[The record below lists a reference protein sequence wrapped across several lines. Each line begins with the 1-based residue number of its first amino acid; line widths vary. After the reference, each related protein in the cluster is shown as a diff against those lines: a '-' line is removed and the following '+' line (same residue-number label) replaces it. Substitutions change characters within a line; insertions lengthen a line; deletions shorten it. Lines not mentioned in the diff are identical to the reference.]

1 VGDRAIFKDT
11 ICCVN
16 PALFVNE
23 GQVVVS
29 KTSTPSTG
37 LDTVDNLVFENRGF
51 VKLESDR
58 LRIGAGGYR
67 QLSGETQLVGGNL
80 ESRNL
85 VEYYGGKLQGAG
97 TFTGDARFSAGS
109 TISPGAPGSASS
121 SGIKIVGN
129 YTQTGST
136 PNLDLKGS
144 TPGTGFDQLQVTG
157 RAALDNATLDLDTI
171 AGYAPSKGTRLKILT
186 AAGRVG

>member
-1 VGDRAIFKDT
+1 M
-11 ICCVN
+11 
-16 PALFVNE
+16 
-23 GQVVVS
+23 VS

-37 LDTVDNLVFENRGF
+37 LITVDNLVFENRGF

-97 TFTGDARFSAGS
+97 TFTGDARFSGSS
-109 TISPGAPGSASS
+109 TISPGAPGSARST
-121 SGIKIVGN
+121 GIKIVGN

-136 PNLDLKGS
+136 LNLDLKGS
-144 TPGTGFDQLQVTG
+144 TSGTGFDPLLVTG
-157 RAALDNATLDLDTI
+157 RVTLDNATVDLDTI

>member
-51 VKLESDR
+51 VKPESGS

-80 ESRNL
+80 ECRNL
-85 VEYYGGKLQGAG
+85 VE
-97 TFTGDARFSAGS
+97 
-109 TISPGAPGSASS
+109 
-121 SGIKIVGN
+121 
-129 YTQTGST
+129 
-136 PNLDLKGS
+136 
-144 TPGTGFDQLQVTG
+144 
-157 RAALDNATLDLDTI
+157 
-171 AGYAPSKGTRLKILT
+171 
-186 AAGRVG
+186 